1 MLVIEPLSL
10 TQRKDN
16 VIPSAAG
23 LSAAG
28 DTAAEASEAEVVRVA
43 DGADFG
49 LVAKA
54 LKMEELSFLRA
65 GGLEVVGFL
74 VVVVVESDFTLE
86 VRLRAGLVV
95 VVVGSGVGA
104 SAGAGLG
111 AVALGAAAAAA
122 GFESAGGGGGRAPVR
137 RWSVVRMALSS
148 VAAQKTGHTFASGLY
163 IVPYVFHVCSRSS
176 LAYSVVILRLQ
187 SDRIWMF

>member
-1 MLVIEPLSL
+1 
-10 TQRKDN
+10 
-16 VIPSAAG
+16 
-23 LSAAG
+23 
-28 DTAAEASEAEVVRVA
+28 VRVT

-54 LKMEELSFLRA
+54 LKMEEDSFLRG
-65 GGLEVVGFL
+65 GGLLVVVGFL
-74 VVVVVESDFTLE
+74 AVVESDFVLE
-86 VRLRAGLVV
+86 VPARGGLVV

-104 SAGAGLG
+104 LAGAGLG
-111 AVALGAAAAAA
+111 AVALDAAA
-122 GFESAGGGGGRAPVR
+122 GAGFASAGGGGGRAPVR
-137 RWSVVRMALSS
+137 RCVVVRMIGAEASS
-148 VAAQKTGHTFASGLY
+148 GLRRTFARGLY